1 MRPRRRSDETDRN
14 DPRPDEPR
22 TDGEVST
29 KDALELE
36 LRQLPGVW
44 FVSFTEDEGT
54 TVIELAVRPGAEQ
67 AKVRDEAAR
76 SAVNHLDGPSEIRV
90 LQPPREQLLSPRGER
105 VRLVLVLPSDGGAS
119 IEVQLA
125 RGPQHYASRALAGD
139 TTSVGRA
146 VIEALRGVGAHA
158 PFDVVGFHALPSD
171 WGAGLL
177 AVLRDTTTGELRRGV
192 ASGRAPADAAARAVL
207 DAVNR
212 SI

>member
-1 MRPRRRSDETDRN
+1 M
-14 DPRPDEPR
+14 
-22 TDGEVST
+22 ST

-54 TVIELAVRPGAEQ
+54 TVIELAVRPGTEQ

-76 SAVNHLDGPSEIRV
+76 SAVNHLEGPAEIRV
-90 LQPPREQLLSPRGER
+90 LEPPREQLLSPRGER

-125 RGPQHYASRALAGD
+125 RGPQRYASRALAGD

-171 WGAGLL
+171 WGAGCWRSCGTPPQENCAAGWHPAAPRQMPL
-177 AVLRDTTTGELRRGV
+177 
-192 ASGRAPADAAARAVL
+192 RAPCWTPSTGRFRAPRRPRFLGAAP
-207 DAVNR
+207 
-212 SI
+212 I

>member
-1 MRPRRRSDETDRN
+1 M
-14 DPRPDEPR
+14 
-22 TDGEVST
+22 ST

-54 TVIELAVRPGAEQ
+54 TVIELAVRPGTEQ

-76 SAVNHLDGPSEIRV
+76 SAANHLDGPAEIRV

-171 WGAGLL
+171 WGGGLL